1 MSSKLKVNEIHPYQG
16 NDIQL
21 SGSLR
26 ISGSGPSKISLEVF
40 GDITASGVITGKEF
54 IVESITSSRIFAEG
68 SSQFGNTLDDKH
80 SFSGSIS
87 SPITASHDVSSSS
100 GTGSF
105 QHVYVAE
112 DLDVDGT
119 TSLTNLEVI
128 HITASGDISASS
140 QTATHILGGDNVTF
154 DLQGNQIFKLSGNLT
169 ASGDISS
176 STGDVYARD
185 FYIGNDQFTDET
197 TIDNHFAIGASGDA
211 GILLTNITA
220 SGDISS
226 SGTIIANNFR
236 SSAGGDTNPD
246 LGGINFN
253 DHMILHGQLTASQN
267 ISQSEGFTG
276 SFGSIRVPLG
286 SVGNGGHIQFDD
298 SNQFIIG
305 AATSDGFIT
314 IQTKDTGA
322 TNMSTGRFLVTAD
335 ESITLEGSAIT
346 ASHAISASSL
356 TANHVLGG
364 ASVTVGLPDND
375 VTVINL
381 QGNIT
386 ASNHID
392 AGGHGI
398 FGAEGVFGSFVSASS
413 HISASGNIFLAG
425 AGANNNFF
433 ISTDTADV
441 VTIGSTNSTGQRLGR
456 IQINNDMNSVE
467 FNASITASN
476 ITASGVIIAEGL
488 EISDDVSI
496 TDDLSVGGNITV
508 ADNIIHDSDTD
519 TKITFADDSIT
530 LSAGGLDMITLSE
543 DAVDKVT
550 LGADTVISGNVTAS
564 GNISASNLDILDT
577 IAFRGPGT
585 AFGSASID
593 NLTSELLTIKSRDGL
608 MISAPDQGLA
618 GFSALYISSSDD
630 SVLSSQTFGKLE
642 FGNISATG
650 STAQIFAV
658 ATENHDLDSKGTDM
672 IFGVSAKGDS
682 SVSTILQLSNDS
694 GIQLKSNVTAS
705 GNISSSGNII
715 GNTANF
721 QNYNIKGE
729 SFAEYNATADALGIA
744 QATNMKTI
752 DIGKPG
758 NNANILLDGSVTAS
772 NNVSASGYVM
782 ANSGSFALQVNA
794 PTGSFGRL
802 KGLDGNAHISFNDP
816 DEADPGMSFIINGIN
831 VFHLGTA
838 IRSIVFNEEQGV
850 DSDFIYKSAKDAAT
864 TVRFNSEDG
873 TVGIGQNPGGSY
885 QPSASLSVHG
895 HISASGFV
903 VAQGF
908 VNKFLENNV
917 AAAGSGQGDATVIG
931 TNLYQRGTQNIFVE
945 GSDAAKGVRLPSIQ
959 TISKQYSASI
969 QGANHGPGTGWNG
982 QDGGNA
988 TGLTYQIV
996 NTSDEALKVYP
1007 SNAQKILPLS
1017 ANAPVVIPGYNKCE
1031 FLLSGSGDHGSWWPF
1046 FTSGSTS
1053 NVV

>member
-1 MSSKLKVNEIHPYQG
+1 MS
-16 NDIQL
+16 
-21 SGSLR
+21 
-26 ISGSGPSKISLEVF
+26 
-40 GDITASGVITGKEF
+40 
-54 IVESITSSRIFAEG
+54 
-68 SSQFGNTLDDKH
+68 
-80 SFSGSIS
+80 
-87 SPITASHDVSSSS
+87 
-100 GTGSF
+100 
-105 QHVYVAE
+105 
-112 DLDVDGT
+112 
-119 TSLTNLEVI
+119 
-128 HITASGDISASS
+128 
-140 QTATHILGGDNVTF
+140 
-154 DLQGNQIFKLSGNLT
+154 
-169 ASGDISS
+169 
-176 STGDVYARD
+176 
-185 FYIGNDQFTDET
+185 
-197 TIDNHFAIGASGDA
+197 
-211 GILLTNITA
+211 GIA
-220 SGDISS
+220 ISS
-226 SGTIIANNFR
+226 SGHF
-236 SSAGGDTNPD
+236 
-246 LGGINFN
+246 
-253 DHMILHGQLTASQN
+253 
-267 ISQSEGFTG
+267 
-276 SFGSIRVPLG
+276 
-286 SVGNGGHIQFDD
+286 
-298 SNQFIIG
+298 
-305 AATSDGFIT
+305 
-314 IQTKDTGA
+314 
-322 TNMSTGRFLVTAD
+322 VT
-335 ESITLEGSAIT
+335 
-346 ASHAISASSL
+346 
-356 TANHVLGG
+356 
-364 ASVTVGLPDND
+364 
-375 VTVINL
+375 
-381 QGNIT
+381 QG
-386 ASNHID
+386 
-392 AGGHGI
+392 
-398 FGAEGVFGSFVSASS
+398 
-413 HISASGNIFLAG
+413 
-425 AGANNNFF
+425 
-433 ISTDTADV
+433 
-441 VTIGSTNSTGQRLGR
+441 
-456 IQINNDMNSVE
+456 
-467 FNASITASN
+467 
-476 ITASGVIIAEGL
+476 
-488 EISDDVSI
+488 
-496 TDDLSVGGNITV
+496 
-508 ADNIIHDSDTD
+508 
-519 TKITFADDSIT
+519 
-530 LSAGGLDMITLSE
+530 
-543 DAVDKVT
+543 
-550 LGADTVISGNVTAS
+550 
-564 GNISASNLDILDT
+564 
-577 IAFRGPGT
+577 
-585 AFGSASID
+585 
-593 NLTSELLTIKSRDGL
+593 
-608 MISAPDQGLA
+608 
-618 GFSALYISSSDD
+618 
-630 SVLSSQTFGKLE
+630 
-642 FGNISATG
+642 
-650 STAQIFAV
+650 
-658 ATENHDLDSKGTDM
+658 
-672 IFGVSAKGDS
+672 
-682 SVSTILQLSNDS
+682 
-694 GIQLKSNVTAS
+694 NVTAS
-705 GNISSSGNII
+705 GNISSSSDIIANNLILSGDFTSTAATAQFTNITASGEISASGNII
-715 GNTANF
+715 GNNANF

-772 NNVSASGYVM
+772 GNISSSGYVM

>member
-1 MSSKLKVNEIHPYQG
+1 MSSKLRVNEIHPYQG
-16 NDIQL
+16 NDIQV

-119 TSLTNLEVI
+119 TSLTNLEVV

-176 STGDVYARD
+176 STGDVYAKD

-197 TIDNHFAIGASGDA
+197 TVDNHFAIGASGDS

-236 SSAGGDTNPD
+236 SSAGGDTEPD

-276 SFGSIRVPLG
+276 SFGSIRVPAG
-286 SVGNGGHIQFDD
+286 TVGNDGHIQFDD

-305 AATSDGFIT
+305 SGAGDGFMT
-314 IQTKDTGA
+314 IQTKNTGA

-346 ASHAISASSL
+346 ASHAISASS
-356 TANHVLGG
+356 TIAEHSIGGKSIILGTG
-364 ASVTVGLPDND
+364 DTGDITTLDFK
-375 VTVINL
+375 
-381 QGNIT
+381 GNIT

-441 VTIGSTNSTGQRLGR
+441 VNIGSTNSSGQRLGR
-456 IQINNDMNSVE
+456 IQINNDMNSVLV
-467 FNASITASN
+467 NASITASN

-488 EISDDVSI
+488 EISDDASI
-496 TDDLSVGGNITV
+496 TDDLSVGGTLSV
-508 ADNIIHDSDTD
+508 AQTIEHIGDTD
-519 TKITFADDSIT
+519 TNIKFATDKMTFKVGNET
-530 LSAGGLDMITLSE
+530 LLVLDE
-543 DAVDKVT
+543 DAVDIVT
-550 LGADTVISGNVTAS
+550 IGTDTIISGNVSAS

-593 NLTSELLTIKSRDGL
+593 NLTSELLTVKARDGL
-608 MISAPDQGLA
+608 MVSAPDQGLA
-618 GFSALYISSSDD
+618 GFAALYLSSSDD
-630 SVLSSQTFGKLE
+630 SVAASQGFGQIQ
-642 FGNISATG
+642 FGNLAATG
-650 STAQIFAV
+650 STAEIIARS
-658 ATENHDLDSKGTDM
+658 TEVHDLDSRGTRLD
-672 IFGVSAKGDS
+672 FAVTAKGNNEPANVLVIDG
-682 SVSTILQLSNDS
+682 NN
-694 GIQLKSNVTAS
+694 GIEIIGDVTAS
-705 GNISSSGNII
+705 GDISASGGTITAASYDIGTGTAITELGDHIAYGNSTTDTTILGAEI
-715 GNTANF
+715 ELGNTLAPAN
-721 QNYNIKGE
+721 
-729 SFAEYNATADALGIA
+729 
-744 QATNMKTI
+744 
-752 DIGKPG
+752 
-758 NNANILLDGSVTAS
+758 VTAS
-772 NNVSASGYVM
+772 NNISASGTIF
-782 ANSGSFALQVNA
+782 AHSGSFEHSSGI
-794 PTGSFGRL
+794 TGSFGRIEG
-802 KGLDGNAHISFNDP
+802 KAGNAYININDP
-816 DEADPGMSFIINGIN
+816 DETNPGFAFLTSNLDRLQ
-831 VFHLGTA
+831 LGTNT
-838 IRSIVFNEEQGV
+838 VFNESQHIDNNFLVKTSGGGGTSFRI
-850 DSDFIYKSAKDAAT
+850 DSETSIVAIGIPAT
-864 TVRFNSEDG
+864 TVEA
-873 TVGIGQNPGGSY
+873 
-885 QPSASLSVHG
+885 SASLTVRG
-895 HISASGFV
+895 HISASGLV

-908 VNKFLENNV
+908 VPKFKGSNV
-917 AAAGSGQGDATVIG
+917 AAAGSDQSDATQFAVNLANA
-931 TNLYQRGTQNIFVE
+931 TNVFVE
-945 GSDAAKGVRLPSIQ
+945 GADAAKGVQLPSIR
-959 TISKQYSASI
+959 TIGLAYSSSLGSDGNI
-969 QGANHGPGTGWNG
+969 PGPGEGWNG
-982 QDGGNA
+982 QDGGNP
-988 TGLTYQIV
+988 TGLTYMIV

-1007 SNAQKILPLS
+1007 ETSQQILPLS

-1031 FLLSGSGDHGSWWPF
+1031 FLLSGSGEEGAWWPF
-1046 FTSGSTS
+1046 FSSGSTS
-1053 NVV
+1053 NAV